1 MTDDRRRMTEDG
13 GRCDGASTGLLSDFY
28 FLLSTFP
35 RVDSDWAGYRPVNS
49 QADSR

>member
-1 MTDDRRRMTEDG
+1 MTDDG

-28 FLLSTFP
+28 FLLSTFL

-49 QADSR
+49 QADSK